1 MQATALQQG
10 WRAVVSGPA
19 PSAGSV
25 GSRRRS
31 AYGTISAPWRLV
43 RKAFVTAEHWLFAST
58 PAGSRNPTVISTR
71 SLCGPIVW
79 ACRAVVRKLRLP
91 LRRTLMRM
99 SSMPCALATRCL
111 WSQNLKTRCLCMN
124 FSAGTRAQRTSVPP
138 SGRIW
143 RKTSC
148 FFGLTFD
155 MPARARMERRRS
167 RLVTPRARMR
177 PRFRSM
183 VKRWTWPEQQAVSSK
198 SVSPLPSLSMQS
210 PQISTAGAVQL
221 SRGVCMQAPAV
232 QRSCVQAS
240 WSSQSAVVRQGVQPG
255 IGPLWQMPAPQNL
268 VVQAFWSSQ
277 SPGVVQ
283 GLQPSTAVLWQ
294 TPASQDSVVQAFWS
308 SQSAGAVQ
316 GLQPAMAVL
325 WQTPA
330 SQESVVQ
337 AFWSSQ
343 SAAVVQGVQ
352 PATAV
357 LWQTPASQDSV
368 VQAFGSSQSPGVVQ
382 GLQPAIAVL
391 WQTPP
396 EQESVVQAFWS
407 SQSAAVEQSVQPAMA
422 VPAHCPLPSQ
432 ASLEVQALPSSHG
445 VLAGWKV
452 SGGQ

>member
-71 SLCGPIVW
+71 SLCVPIVW
-79 ACRAVVRKLRLP
+79 ACRAVVRNTRVP

-99 SSMPCALATRCL
+99 SSMPIALATRCL
-111 WSQNLKTRCLCMN
+111 WSQNLKTRCLCMKLA
-124 FSAGTRAQRTSVPP
+124 AGTRAQRTSLAP

-148 FFGLTFD
+148 FCGLTVD

-183 VKRWTWPEQQAVSSK
+183 VKRWTWLEQQAGSSK

-210 PQISTAGAVQL
+210 PQISTADAVQL
-221 SRGVCMQAPAV
+221 SRGVCVQVPAV

-255 IGPLWQMPAPQNL
+255 IGPLWQTPAPQNL

-277 SPGVVQ
+277 SAGAVQ
-283 GLQPSTAVLWQ
+283 GLQPSMAALWQ

-308 SQSAGAVQ
+308 LQSAGAVQ

-330 SQESVVQ
+330 SQDTGG
-337 AFWSSQ
+337 AACWALQ
-343 SAAVVQGVQ
+343 SAGAVQGLQ
-352 PATAV
+352 PAMAV
-357 LWQTPASQDSV
+357 LWQTPASRETG
-368 VQAFGSSQSPGVVQ
+368 GS
-382 GLQPAIAVL
+382 ACRR
-391 WQTPP
+391 W
-396 EQESVVQAFWS
+396 
-407 SQSAAVEQSVQPAMA
+407 
-422 VPAHCPLPSQ
+422 
-432 ASLEVQALPSSHG
+432 
-445 VLAGWKV
+445 
-452 SGGQ
+452 

>member
-79 ACRAVVRKLRLP
+79 ACRAVVRNSRLP

-111 WSQNLKTRCLCMN
+111 RSQNLKTRCLCMN
-124 FSAGTRAQRTSVPP
+124 FDAGTRAQRTSVPP

-148 FFGLTFD
+148 FCGLTFD

-167 RLVTPRARMR
+167 RLVTPRERMR

-183 VKRWTWPEQQAVSSK
+183 AKRWTWPEQQAGSSK

-210 PQISTAGAVQL
+210 PQISTAGAAQL
-221 SRGVCMQAPAV
+221 ASWVCPQTPAV
-232 QRSCVQAS
+232 HRSCVQAS

-255 IGPLWQMPAPQNL
+255 IGPLLQTPAPQNS

-277 SPGVVQ
+277 SAAVGQGLQPAIAALWQTPASQGSVVQAFWSSQSAGAVQ
-283 GLQPSTAVLWQ
+283 GLQPAMAVLWQ

-316 GLQPAMAVL
+316 GLQPAI
-325 WQTPA
+325 
-330 SQESVVQ
+330 
-337 AFWSSQ
+337 
-343 SAAVVQGVQ
+343 
-352 PATAV
+352 AV

-368 VQAFGSSQSPGVVQ
+368 VQAF
-382 GLQPAIAVL
+382 
-391 WQTPP
+391 
-396 EQESVVQAFWS
+396 WS
-407 SQSAAVEQSVQPAMA
+407 LQSAAVEQSVQPAMA
-422 VPAHCPLPSQ
+422 VPAHCSLPSQ
-432 ASLEVQALPSSHG
+432 TSSKVQALPSSHG
-445 VLAGWKV
+445 VLAGWKA
-452 SGGQ
+452 SGGQYTLVPVQVSSASHAPVAARQTVSALAGG